1 MNCPRCQHPNPDGE
15 RYCEICG
22 VDLSGVQITPR
33 APAPPPPPPP
43 PAVPNPHAKRR
54 TLYDPGPAS
63 PPLPQGPLP
72 GADEV
77 FSRSLP
83 PRKALDPNDPFGA
96 SAPRAT
102 AIGPTTQPPAPQAP
116 PPPPAPRPAA
126 ASPRTI
132 VERPAGPMTPSAQVR
147 GALLDPRYGRLHAL
161 RVGRNTVGR
170 DPDQDVVV
178 EDGRVSGRH
187 GFLFIKES
195 GEASFM
201 DVSTNGSVVNGAPL
215 HGEVA
220 ELAHGAVL
228 KLGGAAM
235 ILLLVPPQV
244 LREAGL

>member
-1 MNCPRCQHPNPDGE
+1 M
-15 RYCEICG
+15 
-22 VDLSGVQITPR
+22 
-33 APAPPPPPPP
+33 
-43 PAVPNPHAKRR
+43 
-54 TLYDPGPAS
+54 
-63 PPLPQGPLP
+63 
-72 GADEV
+72 
-77 FSRSLP
+77 
-83 PRKALDPNDPFGA
+83 
-96 SAPRAT
+96 
-102 AIGPTTQPPAPQAP
+102 
-116 PPPPAPRPAA
+116 
-126 ASPRTI
+126 
-132 VERPAGPMTPSAQVR
+132 R

-170 DPDQDVVV
+170 DPDQDVQV

-220 ELAHGAVL
+220 ELEHGAVL

>member
-22 VDLSGVQITPR
+22 VDLSGVAIAPR
-33 APAPPPPPPP
+33 APAPPPPPP

-54 TLYDPGPAS
+54 TLYDPGPAA
-63 PPLPQGPLP
+63 PPPQAPLP

-83 PRKALDPNDPFGA
+83 PRPALDPNNPFGV
-96 SAPRAT
+96 SAARAT
-102 AIGPTTQPPAPQAP
+102 AVGPATAP
-116 PPPPAPRPAA
+116 PQPPPAPRPAASPA

-132 VERPAGPMTPSAQVR
+132 VERPAGAATPSAQVR

-161 RVGRNTVGR
+161 RLGRNTVGR
-170 DPDQDVVV
+170 DPDQDVQV

-201 DVSTNGSVVNGAPL
+201 DVSTNGSVVNGVAL

-220 ELAHGAVL
+220 ELSHGAVL
-228 KLGGAAM
+228 KLGGAAL
-235 ILLLVPPQV
+235 IVLLVPPQT